1 MNNEQV
7 RQPEADHD
15 QAYVWGRP
23 PTTYLAERQIVRLMI
38 LRSRLEDRHELR
50 NRAPGSGAAEEAS
63 SQAE

>member
-7 RQPEADHD
+7 RRPDAEFD

-23 PTTYLAERQIVRLMI
+23 PTTYLAQRQIVRLMI

-50 NRAPGSGAAEEAS
+50 NRTPGHSEAADQAS
-63 SQAE
+63 AQQ